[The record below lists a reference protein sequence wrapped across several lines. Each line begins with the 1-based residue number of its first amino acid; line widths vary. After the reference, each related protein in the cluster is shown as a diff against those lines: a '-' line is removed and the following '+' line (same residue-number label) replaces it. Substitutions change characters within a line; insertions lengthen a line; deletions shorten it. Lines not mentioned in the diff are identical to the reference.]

1 MRHETVKRVCLLIV
15 VIVLAT
21 ALVAIFA
28 ACDEQGNYGMSA
40 YELAVS
46 NGFDGTEEE
55 WLASLE
61 GKDGTDG
68 ENGINGEN
76 GEDRV
81 MSPSELYQ
89 EAVANGYTGTYLDFL
104 KEYLSSSSS
113 AITAYATNAALR
125 SAVSVVCTF
134 DYTSTNIFGQ
144 TQTGTAKS
152 SGSGVIYKLDK
163 ASGSCYIITNY
174 HVVYY
179 KNSNTEDKISDD
191 IKIYL
196 YGYQLSSTSV
206 DYAIEATYVGGSLNY
221 DIAVL
226 KVTNSEILK
235 NSDAVS
241 ASVATEVPAVGST
254 AIAVGNPAGSGISAT
269 SGVIS
274 VQSEYIQMTGADDQT
289 TVQIRVMRV
298 DTAINSGNS
307 GGGLYNANGE
317 LIGIVN
323 AKVNSSSIENIGYA
337 IPVSTAVSVAENILN
352 SAEAGYTGVRK
363 CMLGIE
369 TAISES
375 YAKYNEAAYTYDVYE
390 IIKVSSVDET
400 GISSGLLQAGDILKS
415 VTVKSGEA
423 SKTVEITRLYV
434 LTELMLD
441 LRVGDTLSLTVDRDG
456 AEVTVE
462 IVMTKECVSAVA

>member
-1 MRHETVKRVCLLIV
+1 MQKESFKRIGLLMAVVALAVCL
-15 VIVLAT
+15 
-21 ALVAIFA
+21 VAVFV
-28 ACDEQGNYGMSA
+28 ACDEQGGYGLSA
-40 YELAVS
+40 YELAVA
-46 NGFDGTEEE
+46 NGYEGTEAE

-61 GKDGTDG
+61 GADGTNG
-68 ENGINGEN
+68 ENGINGED
-76 GEDRV
+76 GADRV
-81 MSPSELYQ
+81 LSPAELYQ
-89 EAVANGYTGTYLDFL
+89 EATANGYTGTYLEFL

-113 AITAYATNAALR
+113 AITAYATNNALR

-144 TQTGTAKS
+144 TQTGNAKS

-254 AIAVGNPAGSGISAT
+254 AIAVGNPSGGGISAT

-307 GGGLYNANGE
+307 GGGLFNANGE

-323 AKVNSSSIENIGYA
+323 AKVNFSSIENIGYA
-337 IPVSTAVSVAENILN
+337 IPVSTAVSVAENIIDG
-352 SAEAGYTGVRK
+352 AESGYTSVRK

-369 TAISES
+369 TTISES
-375 YAKYNEAAYTYDVYE
+375 YAK
-390 IIKVSSVDET
+390 
-400 GISSGLLQAGDILKS
+400 
-415 VTVKSGEA
+415 
-423 SKTVEITRLYV
+423 
-434 LTELMLD
+434 
-441 LRVGDTLSLTVDRDG
+441 
-456 AEVTVE
+456 
-462 IVMTKECVSAVA
+462 